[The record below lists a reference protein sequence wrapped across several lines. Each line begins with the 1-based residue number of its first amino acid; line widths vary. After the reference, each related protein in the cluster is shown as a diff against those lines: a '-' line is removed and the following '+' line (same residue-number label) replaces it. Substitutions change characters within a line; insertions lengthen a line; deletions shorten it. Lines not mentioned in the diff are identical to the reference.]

1 MLDYTKVA
9 YEKVSRDFKKGMF
22 YFNLFSPIIYILYL
36 VATLLTKREFFAINL
51 ILLIITTAYLVFFVC
66 ATWMDAKKEIRNRVK
81 KIYTCSKFILKFLI
95 LGILVYGI
103 VLERGNPSALTI
115 LLTAISCITWVL
127 GVVLEFVKMIAS
139 RWGILLF
146 QGIKLDIEPVMN
158 IVNKLEGKLPE
169 QPTSAELKAQE
180 YLKEQVQ
187 LKKEQALAAK
197 QAVKQAKKDLAIAQ
211 KEAKKQAALAAKQER
226 QAQKSQKQ
234 AKPQKEKK
242 QPKETE

>member
-1 MLDYTKVA
+1 MLDYTKAA
-9 YEKVSRDFKKGMF
+9 YEKVSGDFKKGLF

-36 VATLLTKREFFAINL
+36 VATLLSKREFFAINL
-51 ILLIITTAYLVFFVC
+51 TLLIITTAYLIFFVY
-66 ATWMDAKKEIRNRVK
+66 ATWTDAKKEIRSRIK

-103 VLERGNPSALTI
+103 VLERGDPSAFTI

-146 QGIKLDIEPVMN
+146 QGIKLDVEPLMN
-158 IVNKLEGKLPE
+158 IVNRFEGKLPE
-169 QPTSAELKAQE
+169 EPTSAELKAQE

-197 QAVKQAKKDLAIAQ
+197 QAVKQAKKDLAAAQ
-211 KEAKKQAALAAKQER
+211 KEAKRQATLAAKQAK
-226 QAQKSQKQ
+226 QAEKSQKRP
-234 AKPQKEKK
+234 KPKKEKT
-242 QPKETE
+242 QTQETK